1 MNIVG
6 VIPAR
11 WSSKRFPGKPLVMI
25 KGKSMIQRVYEQAKK
40 SKLINRIII
49 ATDDKRIFDEVIR
62 FGGEVMMT
70 SKKHK
75 TGTDRISEVIKNI
88 DGEIIVNIQG
98 DEPYINPNTID
109 ETVKALMTDD
119 ETVKALMTDDEAVV
133 STPIIKISDLKVIKN
148 PNVVKAI
155 RNTKGYAIYFSR
167 SEIPFKREKSKT
179 EYYKHLGLYVYR
191 KDFLMKLV
199 KMKQTN
205 AEKSESL
212 EQLRILENG
221 YKIKTVI
228 VKRESQSID
237 TPSDLKK
244 LHG

>member
-98 DEPYINPNTID
+98 DEPYINPNTI
-109 ETVKALMTDD
+109 D